1 MSRGNLEAAWDRGT
15 RTKLA
20 GEICPRRGVICSV
33 RRSDT
38 KSRGIIGGDI
48 RQGLEAMISRLS
60 IRIVEALTAFFAW
73 WGGELLLLTPELMR
87 RWLVRPRDQL
97 HILLDGDALRIG
109 GCQPEGQEGFRFGQ
123 GDELPSAARAA
134 IRKGARAIL
143 YLPAAQ
149 VLRRNIELPMAAVA
163 NLQQAASF
171 QVGRV
176 TPFQPEQ
183 VCHTTRLIARDRERK
198 VVRVELAVVAHAVL
212 KPALATIE
220 SQNISLSAIR
230 VVGDSTEPALD
241 FLPHQPRQLFA
252 RRGVGSIR
260 ATIMAVGV
268 VLLMLFPFVFAYSIH
283 AKAERLATQLAAT
296 ATSARHATD
305 LRAKF
310 DARVAGAMYLPDRQH
325 GLRAIEVLDAL
336 TRAIPDS
343 TWLFRFELRANKVL
357 LSGFSSDVPELLS
370 RLAAPPFKEP
380 EPTSQVVDAQ
390 MVDGRAGQSR
400 FELGVRLEAAQP

>member
-1 MSRGNLEAAWDRGT
+1 ML
-15 RTKLA
+15 
-20 GEICPRRGVICSV
+20 
-33 RRSDT
+33 RSDT
-38 KSRGIIGGDI
+38 KFRSIIGDDV
-48 RQGLEAMISRLS
+48 RHGLEAMISRLS
-60 IRIVEALTAFFAW
+60 VRTVEVVTAFLAW

-87 RWLVRPRDQL
+87 RWLVRPRDEL
-97 HILLDGDALRIG
+97 DILLDADALRIMGWQSEG
-109 GCQPEGQEGFRFGQ
+109 GREGFRFGQ

-134 IRKGARAIL
+134 IRRGDRAVL

-149 VLRRNIELPMAAVA
+149 VLRRIIELPMAAAA
-163 NLQQAASF
+163 NLREAASF

-176 TPFQPEQ
+176 TPFKPEQ

-198 VVRVELAVVAHAVL
+198 MVRIELAVVAHAVL
-212 KPALATIE
+212 KPVLATIE
-220 SQNISLSAIR
+220 SQSISLSAIR
-230 VVGDSTEPALD
+230 VVGDSTKPPLD
-241 FLPHQPRQLFA
+241 FLPHQSGQFFA
-252 RRGVGSIR
+252 RRGVVSIR
-260 ATIMAVGV
+260 AAVMAASV
-268 VLLMLFPFVFAYSIH
+268 VLLMLLPFVFAYSVH
-283 AKAERLATQLAAT
+283 AKAERLATELSAT

-310 DARVAGAMYLPDRQH
+310 DALVAGATYLPDRQH

-343 TWLFRFELRANKVL
+343 SWLIRFELRANKVL

-380 EPTSQVVDAQ
+380 ELTSQVVDAQ

-400 FELGVRLEAAQP
+400 FDLGVRLEAAQP